1 MSGGTEWLVDGFGCD
16 PDRLRDEVHLVAL
29 SGRIVAA
36 LGLSVVGAPLVHRF
50 GGPGG
55 VTALYL
61 LSESHLAWHTYPETA
76 LATFNLYC
84 CRARR
89 PLDWKTLLESEL
101 GASSVRVETI
111 ARGLAARGL
120 AAREHGRFT
129 DSREDRAAFAS
140 ARDDQS

>member
-16 PDRLRDEVHLVAL
+16 PERLRDQKRLVAL
-29 SGRIVAA
+29 SERIVRV
-36 LGLSVVGAPLVHRF
+36 LGLSVVGTPLVHRF

-84 CRARR
+84 CRSRR
-89 PLDWKTLLESEL
+89 PLDWTALLEREL
-101 GASSVRVETI
+101 GARRVRVETI
-111 ARGLAARGL
+111 ARGLAAR
-120 AAREHGRFT
+120 ESGRFT
-129 DSREDRAAFAS
+129 DPREDRAGVGS